1 MKRKLVILFAAALLS
16 VMAAVRAQQSTH
28 PSNSAEAERYIK
40 ECESQWVASGASGD
54 PSAVKRCLADDFL
67 GVNIDGSEYD
77 KAKEISNIQSNRNE
91 FQSNGLG
98 EVKVRFYGD
107 AAVAQGSELWQK
119 RSGER
124 GRFVWTDTWIRRN
137 DSWQVVAAEAV
148 QAPPAPK

>member
-1 MKRKLVILFAAALLS
+1 MKRKLVILLAGAVLCA
-16 VMAAVRAQQSTH
+16 MAAVRGQQSTK
-28 PSNSAEAERYIK
+28 STNAEAERYIK

-54 PSAVKRCLADDFL
+54 PSAAKRCLADDFL
-67 GVNIDGSEYD
+67 GVDIDGSEYD
-77 KAKEISNIQSNRNE
+77 KAKEISNIQSNHNE

-137 DSWQVVAAEAV
+137 GSWQVVAAEAV
-148 QAPPAPK
+148 QAPPAAK